1 MNMTID
7 NGCLKATAKVMFVS
21 KKAKAFISFVF
32 DEKTFASWPAS
43 IKDVNVEVKVAYGTV
58 R

>member
-1 MNMTID
+1 MNMTVD
-7 NGCLKATAKVMFVS
+7 KGRLKATAKVMFVS
-21 KKAKAFISFVF
+21 KKAKAFISFLF

-43 IKDVNVEVKVAYGTV
+43 IKDVDVEVEVAYGAV